1 MLLSFI
7 KTFSWVF
14 GGITLC
20 VCLFALVLTII
31 DYHKTKKALDKKI
44 KQIEKK
50 GEKKDNKKDDNK
62 QEKEETKKDI

>member
-20 VCLFALVLTII
+20 VCLFALVLTIA
-31 DYHKTKKALDKKI
+31 DYYKTKKDLDKKI
-44 KQIEKK
+44 KQI
-50 GEKKDNKKDDNK
+50 DKKDDNK